1 MQFDKLNQLLTLI
14 ANLGVIA
21 GILFLAIEVRQN
33 TAMMQ
38 AQTRDSI
45 ADKLIDWQLSLGTDF
60 YTSQAFV
67 TGNLGAEFEST
78 AQEISYLMLASSNFR
93 IWENEYYQFSKGLY
107 EEQEFLPRLNRWK
120 DNIQREDMN
129 YNLIWCLRRDSY
141 SLDFQRLL
149 DSWIQEIGGCELVT
163 GR

>member
-1 MQFDKLNQLLTLI
+1 MQFDKLNQLLTLL

-21 GILFLAIEVRQN
+21 GILFLTIEVRQN

-45 ADKLIDWQLSLGTDF
+45 SDKLIDWQLSLGNDF

-67 TGNLGAEFEST
+67 TGNSGDEFENST
-78 AQEISYLMLASSNFR
+78 QEMSYLMLASANFR

-107 EEQEFLPRLNRWK
+107 EEQEFSPRLNRWK
-120 DNIQREDMN
+120 DNIQSDRMN
-129 YNLIWCLRRDSY
+129 YNRM
-141 SLDFQRLL
+141 
-149 DSWIQEIGGCELVT
+149 
-163 GR
+163 